1 MKNKIAL
8 LIILILLAGC
18 IEHGEEEKIPDVFK
32 TKPFRI
38 GDKVTYELFG
48 KATIQSGDNFFIY
61 VSRGEAKIEIKEVQI
76 EDGFG
81 KKIKTIE
88 FYMSLSE
95 TPYNYTPEGE
105 IEELPINL
113 EKHIYRIYDNNVLG
127 GIIKS
132 DTIHHAI
139 NRHRQILINSMPIND
154 FLDNFLQRE
163 FKPNTNGSFIY
174 EGRIF
179 NWSASYDEKQKA
191 LQIVVP
197 FNTSKLYI
205 WIKNDY
211 SFPYQIAFETDYGN
225 QRNSYS
231 FVLKSFKRGSGKEL
245 NFGFVN
251 YTSLRNFNSSEWK
264 DLGPAQGES
273 QMKMSLREAV
283 AIAYTQ
289 QSLKNFLKNNPGSYL
304 IYAEYWES
312 KEKYGW
318 ILYFGKNGL
327 KKEFVLNVTEG
338 AVPIVKEEINP
349 YFPYEEL
356 PKNIEDL
363 PNQIMD
369 IGDAEKI
376 FKNFVDYNFKNFT
389 FKFSF
394 IEIYYPDTL
403 FDIWEGNDK
412 EKEISIYSEAKKACS
427 IEGFSKLAKDWQIG
441 YRLVGAYEAPFISFD
456 GKIDG
461 ENGMVTYI
469 YKEY

>member
-105 IEELPINL
+105 VEELPINL

-179 NWSASYDEKQKA
+179 NWSASYDENQKA
-191 LQIVVP
+191 LEIVVP

-205 WIKNDY
+205 WI
-211 SFPYQIAFETDYGN
+211 
-225 QRNSYS
+225 
-231 FVLKSFKRGSGKEL
+231 
-245 NFGFVN
+245 
-251 YTSLRNFNSSEWK
+251 
-264 DLGPAQGES
+264 
-273 QMKMSLREAV
+273 
-283 AIAYTQ
+283 
-289 QSLKNFLKNNPGSYL
+289 
-304 IYAEYWES
+304 
-312 KEKYGW
+312 
-318 ILYFGKNGL
+318 
-327 KKEFVLNVTEG
+327 
-338 AVPIVKEEINP
+338 
-349 YFPYEEL
+349 
-356 PKNIEDL
+356 
-363 PNQIMD
+363 
-369 IGDAEKI
+369 
-376 FKNFVDYNFKNFT
+376 
-389 FKFSF
+389 
-394 IEIYYPDTL
+394 
-403 FDIWEGNDK
+403 
-412 EKEISIYSEAKKACS
+412 
-427 IEGFSKLAKDWQIG
+427 
-441 YRLVGAYEAPFISFD
+441 
-456 GKIDG
+456 
-461 ENGMVTYI
+461 
-469 YKEY
+469 